1 MADDQNNRISS
12 ERLAEAL
19 ERLEEQLSSRRS
31 DQVKSPHDWLTIEE
45 VAEELRL
52 SRDSIERLVG
62 SGQMKAAAIDTPRG
76 KGRRS
81 RIRNRREW
89 IDEFMQTRVR
99 PSAPPVRSMP
109 HRRRRKRDSAP
120 DFVGDD

>member
-12 ERLAEAL
+12 EKLAEVL
-19 ERLEEQLSSRRS
+19 ERIEEHLSSMRNERAKPI
-31 DQVKSPHDWLTIEE
+31 QDWLTIEE

-81 RIRNRREW
+81 RFRIRREW
-89 IDEFMQTRVR
+89 IEEFMQTRVR
-99 PSAPPVRSMP
+99 PPAPPVHSIP
-109 HRRRRKRDSAP
+109 HRRRRSGTDH
-120 DFVGDD
+120 DFIG

>member
-1 MADDQNNRISS
+1 MADDENNGISD
-12 ERLAEAL
+12 ERLAEVL
-19 ERLEEQLSSRRS
+19 ERIEEHLSSMRS

-62 SGQMKAAAIDTPRG
+62 SGQIKAAAIDTPRG

-81 RIRNRREW
+81 RFRIRREW
-89 IDEFMQTRVR
+89 INEFMQTRVR
-99 PSAPPVRSMP
+99 GSTPAARSMP
-109 HRRRRKRDSAP
+109 HRQRRSRTDH
-120 DFVGDD
+120 DFIG